1 MALATASPAPHVS
14 IRPAQPSDAAVL
26 QRWRAEPSVRR
37 HQPLGQ
43 LSTADLRSDIGAHHD
58 GDLLR
63 GRGQKF
69 QWIVLIDGQPG
80 GWITLMVTNWEH
92 GLAEIGYAL
101 STEFQGR
108 GLMAPAL
115 GQVLAELFC
124 ASPIERLEARCSIHN
139 IRSHRLLQS
148 LGFRYEGC
156 LRGYFL
162 LDSERVDNHLYALLR
177 ADYLAAGA
185 GAPG

>member
-1 MALATASPAPHVS
+1 MALAEAAPVPHVS
-14 IRPAQPSDAAVL
+14 IRPAQPGDAAAL

-43 LSTADLRSDIGAHHD
+43 LSTADLRSDIGAHRE
-58 GDLLR
+58 GDLRR

-69 QWIVLIDGQPG
+69 QWIVLIDGLPG
-80 GWITLMVTNWEH
+80 GWITLVVTNWEH

-108 GLMAPAL
+108 SLMALAL

-124 ASPIERLEARCSIHN
+124 ASP
-139 IRSHRLLQS
+139 
-148 LGFRYEGC
+148 
-156 LRGYFL
+156 
-162 LDSERVDNHLYALLR
+162 
-177 ADYLAAGA
+177 
-185 GAPG
+185 

>member
-1 MALATASPAPHVS
+1 MALAEAAPAPHVS
-14 IRPAQPSDAAVL
+14 IRPAQPSDAAAL
-26 QRWRAEPSVRR
+26 QRWRAEPSVRL

-43 LSTADLRSDIGAHHD
+43 LSTADLRADIGAHRD
-58 GDLLR
+58 GDLQR

-69 QWIVLIDGQPG
+69 QWIVLVDGQPA
-80 GWITLMVTNWEH
+80 GWITLVVTNWEH

-108 GLMAPAL
+108 GLMALAL

-124 ASPIERLEARCSIHN
+124 ASPIERLEARCAATN
-139 IRSHRLLQS
+139 IRSHRLLEG

-156 LRGYFL
+156 LRGYFV

-177 ADYLAAGA
+177 TDYLAALR
-185 GAPG
+185 PHSR